1 MRRCLLLLLMSILR
15 FLGLFEHVPEVAGQE
30 FTGGFD
36 IGNDMA
42 LDPSFLQMYDDAT
55 FGSML
60 DDFIAE
66 QS

>member
-1 MRRCLLLLLMSILR
+1 MLTLR
-15 FLGLFEHVPEVAGQE
+15 FLGLFEQMPEFSGQDYQ
-30 FTGGFD
+30 GGFD

-55 FGSML
+55 FGGML